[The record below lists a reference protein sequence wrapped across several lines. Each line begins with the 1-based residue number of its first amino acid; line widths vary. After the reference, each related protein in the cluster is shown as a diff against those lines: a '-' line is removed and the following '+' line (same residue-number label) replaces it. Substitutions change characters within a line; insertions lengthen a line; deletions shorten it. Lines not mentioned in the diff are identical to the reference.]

1 MQAFLLGSNTEDY
14 ILLPI
19 NTQTEEQSLHPPE
32 RKPLSC
38 FAESLRV
45 EFVLRY
51 WNLKAWSFLWK
62 YEGSLDATNIYIENT
77 LYTNIMYTTVQ
88 KFCKNF

>member
-19 NTQTEEQSLHPPE
+19 NTQTREQSLHPPE
-32 RKPLSC
+32 RKPPSC

-45 EFVLRY
+45 DFVLRC
-51 WNLKAWSFLWK
+51 WSHEASNERK
-62 YEGSLDATNIYIENT
+62 SL
-77 LYTNIMYTTVQ
+77 
-88 KFCKNF
+88 